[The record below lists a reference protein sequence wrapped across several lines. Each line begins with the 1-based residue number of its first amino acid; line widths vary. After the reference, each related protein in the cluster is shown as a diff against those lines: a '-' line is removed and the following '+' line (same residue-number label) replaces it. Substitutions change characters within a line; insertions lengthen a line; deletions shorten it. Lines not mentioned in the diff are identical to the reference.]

1 MGRIGEHG
9 ILGGEP
15 AALDSLHFHPARN
28 IFINSCRA
36 NDAGISKRNENRAS
50 GMGGDVG
57 SEGNRAKI
65 SNCAAIRTFHEVGHT
80 LEMGL
85 QAISKRV

>member
-1 MGRIGEHG
+1 
-9 ILGGEP
+9 
-15 AALDSLHFHPARN
+15 
-28 IFINSCRA
+28 
-36 NDAGISKRNENRAS
+36 
-50 GMGGDVG
+50 MGGDVG

-85 QAISKRV
+85 QAMSKRV